1 MLGRWRNIF
10 AERGRPGMKLQN
22 ATAVCPRESWE
33 VVITTCRYGRNEIL
47 CSNETPAGYN
57 VAPEPSEGEFAGSK
71 GFSRTSVYRSIGCR
85 KIDNERTERQRKK
98 EEKFTHFLLQENII
112 AIFSQVVKK

>member
-1 MLGRWRNIF
+1 
-10 AERGRPGMKLQN
+10 MKLQN
-22 ATAVCPRESWE
+22 ATAVCPKESWE

-47 CSNETPAGYN
+47 SSNETPAGYN

-85 KIDNERTERQRKK
+85 KIDNERTERQRKRRSL
-98 EEKFTHFLLQENII
+98 H
-112 AIFSQVVKK
+112 IFFCKKI